1 MFSDDLSFNKLAEQL
16 HTSSGPYGLY
26 TAGNAVDRNTM
37 TCMRAQAIG
46 HNSVFKT
53 VWWKV
58 DLGRLYN
65 IYSIDIIFK
74 SYETYGM
81 RICHYRVAESM
92 PFVSIVQLL

>member
-26 TAGNAVDRNTM
+26 TADNAVDRNTM
-37 TCMRAQAIG
+37 ISTRAQTIRR
-46 HNSVFKT
+46 NSDFKP
-53 VWWKV
+53 VWLKV

-65 IYSIDIIFK
+65 IYSTDIIFK
-74 SYETYGM
+74 SYENYGM